1 MTGRRIKVAGFRAGL
16 IQAAEGMADTYGME
30 NDEPYSAGN
39 AEGELAFAV
48 AAALANRSVDL
59 IPCLVSLLQSA
70 LLLRL
75 GLSPERIP
83 PDQDRLKGWIVGMF
97 GLLQEAVVEQK

>member
-1 MTGRRIKVAGFRAGL
+1 MTGHRVEVAGFRSGL
-16 IQAAEGMADTYGME
+16 MRAAEGMADNYGME
-30 NDEPYSAGN
+30 DDESYSAGN

-48 AAALANRSVDL
+48 AAALANRSEDPL
-59 IPCLVSLLQSA
+59 PYLVRLLQSA

>member
-1 MTGRRIKVAGFRAGL
+1 MTGRRVQVAGFRAGL

-30 NDEPYSAGN
+30 HDESYSAGN

-48 AAALANRSVDL
+48 AAALANRSEDPFP
-59 IPCLVSLLQSA
+59 ILVSLLQSA

-75 GLSPERIP
+75 GLSPEILP
-83 PDQDRLKGWIVGMF
+83 LEQDRLKGWIVGMF
-97 GLLQEAVVEQK
+97 GLLQEAVVQQK